1 MVRSSYWEMILMP
14 SFQIAIEPNRRAAAR
29 FVGQVRRSLQKAY
42 FEEQQKRGLS
52 QSEIA
57 RLLKVHRSV
66 INRELK
72 GFKDITLGRVAEL
85 AWALGRRPSFD
96 LPEIDAIPQSNHP
109 IVNAPIQVAPIPL
122 AGTPADNGPPPTLTA
137 MAA

>member
-1 MVRSSYWEMILMP
+1 MP

-29 FVGQVRRSLQKAY
+29 FVGQVRRSIQKA
-42 FEEQQKRGLS
+42 FAEEQKKRGLS
-52 QSEIA
+52 QADIA
-57 RLLKVHRSV
+57 RAIGVNRSV

-85 AWALGRRPSFD
+85 AWVLGRVPAFD
-96 LPEIDAIPQSNHP
+96 LDRQIAAIGQN
-109 IVNAPIQVAPIPL
+109 IAAPAPTIK
-122 AGTPADNGPPPTLTA
+122 ATASTTNGTSVKTA

>member
-1 MVRSSYWEMILMP
+1 MILMP

-29 FVGQVRRSLQKAY
+29 FVGQVRRSLQKA
-42 FEEQQKRGLS
+42 FVEEQKKRGLS

-72 GFKDITLGRVAEL
+72 GFKDMTLGRVGELSWAMGRKAFFSAEEPQVSYL
-85 AWALGRRPSFD
+85 ANLPSV
-96 LPEIDAIPQSNHP
+96 LSTNQTIAPSTNTMNSTATSQP
-109 IVNAPIQVAPIPL
+109 IVNIGNIVPL
-122 AGTPADNGPPPTLTA
+122 AS
-137 MAA
+137 AA

>member
-1 MVRSSYWEMILMP
+1 MP
-14 SFQIAIEPNRRAAAR
+14 SFQIAVEPSRRAAAR

-42 FEEQQKRGLS
+42 VEEQQRRGLS

-72 GFKDITLGRVAEL
+72 GLKDMTLGRVGELSWAMGRKAFFSAEEPC
-85 AWALGRRPSFD
+85 AA
-96 LPEIDAIPQSNHP
+96 
-109 IVNAPIQVAPIPL
+109 PL
-122 AGTPADNGPPPTLTA
+122 ANVPNIPAATSQTMPPPANAMNLTA
-137 MAA
+137 TSQPLVNMNEIFPLASAA